1 MYRSIR
7 PVLDKQMKGMRMMKG
22 KNFYTILLCAALMVA
37 GTAACSDDWLSGA
50 DTSNG
55 SSEEGQVAAVK
66 LEGNGEV
73 VSRSA
78 FQKGTAYR
86 LVMFTK
92 GFTATDISEDSVL
105 RYNGLATETA
115 LGTFQYLVVN
125 DSTHNNN
132 DWFGFK
138 SLVAGETDR
147 RSLSFYGFTYGEKVE
162 NPTPDTYL
170 TFDETN
176 NNEYKRTEVVN
187 EETGELK
194 DLMWGI
200 LVDQNDATAKFP
212 CEIPFRHAFSRL
224 EFKVSQLES
233 ETEPGKGMY
242 ALGIERIAVT
252 DTYQSGTVDLFT
264 GKTTLNG
271 AKSERPLS
279 NMATNYN
286 VGEYISVDTPDSLGA
301 MIVFPSA
308 EESLSGDVGKYTIGL
323 KITLK
328 GTKEEVEKLVG
339 TGNATQLGNYYTGVY
354 TVEKVYSSVYGSNDF
369 TSDTSTGDGSS
380 GDNNVIA
387 ASPLYLQAGSKYT
400 LHIVLM
406 KDQVRVVT
414 VVPSKVEWLPGEK
427 DDKDENGNYFSTE
440 VVGQPIFFD
449 NTMWMDRNLGANE
462 ADPGGNYNQT
472 IGYYYQNN
480 RNIPYWPYNFD
491 DYGTRTYNWWN
502 ESYTYSTE
510 LKKTPTPENRYDDG
524 FSIPSSWGSPAY
536 KVYPIIDEN
545 AINTSDICKRQWY
558 SSEKEKT
565 YLTTLQK
572 LSTYNS
578 GTYIFFA
585 GNGGDV
591 PWKGN
596 EWNVRENQP
605 APPGYALPTQ
615 KQFQSIFPTT
625 VFAGNITFLKLHRV
639 GEDWRGA
646 LDSNSD
652 EPNLLKTDI
661 TTLRIC
667 VPFYKDKQNE
677 AFINTEYYKQWT
689 DLDDPGQYPDDP
701 NIYYSGHSPYHYY
714 NRTINYNEKWEPDGD
729 PSSGFCSVYIISRED
744 GDMES
749 ITSTSS
755 NYATKQWGTIYGIKK
770 VGTTE
775 AYRMRW
781 KVRNADDTGV
791 NPRLYIE
798 VCMYS
803 CTKED
808 NLTVGNF
815 KNYDWEHPVSQMFF
829 PLCGEVEGRNSGS
842 GPAAG
847 FSSYGSAVLY
857 ATDSDAALHIKIT
870 GDNPQNQY
878 MSVVSNE
885 VQTNAKQIRLVK
897 TQN

>member
-1 MYRSIR
+1 MILR

-78 FQKGTAYR
+78 FQAGTAYR
-86 LVMFTK
+86 LVMFTRT
-92 GFTATDISEDSVL
+92 FDSVDNL
-105 RYNGLATETA
+105 PETSDSVCRYNGLATDT
-115 LGTFQYLVVN
+115 LGTGTFQYLKVE
-125 DSTHNNN
+125 DPSHDNN

-138 SLVAGETDR
+138 SLVEGETGR

-176 NNEYKRTEVVN
+176 NKEYKRTEVVN

-224 EFKVSQLES
+224 EFKVSQLAS
-233 ETEPGKGMY
+233 EDNSEAVSKAGMY
-242 ALGIERIAVT
+242 KLGIESIAVT
-252 DTYQSGTVDLFT
+252 GTYKKGTVDLFT

-271 AKSERPLS
+271 AQSERPLS

-308 EESLSGDVGKYTIGL
+308 KESLSGGVGEYPIGL

-328 GTKEEVEKLVG
+328 GTQDEVEKLVG
-339 TGNATQLGNYYTGVY
+339 TAKQSSSGDYYTGVY
-354 TVEKVYSSVYGSNDF
+354 TVDKVYSSVYGGDDPTNDN
-369 TSDTSTGDGSS
+369 GS
-380 GDNNVIA
+380 IA
-387 ASPLYLQAGSKYT
+387 ASSLYLQAGSKYT

-406 KDQVRVVT
+406 KDEVRVVT
-414 VVPSKVEWLPGEK
+414 VVPSKVEWLPGETDEK
-427 DDKDENGNYFSTE
+427 DKNDNYFSTE

-462 ADPGGNYNQT
+462 ADPGGDYNQT

-480 RNIPYWPYNFD
+480 RNIPYWPYRT
-491 DYGTRTYNWWN
+491 DYYGFLGT
-502 ESYTYSTE
+502 
-510 LKKTPTPENRYDDG
+510 KKRPTPEARFDSANDLSKI
-524 FSIPSSWGSPAY
+524 FSSWDSPKY
-536 KVYPIIDEN
+536 RVYPVIDTDAMDADECRD
-545 AINTSDICKRQWY
+545 SWY
-558 SSEKEKT
+558 VTNSNKT

-572 LSTYNS
+572 STEYT

-585 GNGGDV
+585 G
-591 PWKGN
+591 KGN
-596 EWNVRENQP
+596 IPWTGNKWGGADSGVDYRKNQP

-615 KQFQSIFPTT
+615 EQFQSIFPTT
-625 VFAGNITFLKLHRV
+625 VFAGNITFLQLRYD
-639 GEDWRGA
+639 GNDWYGCVDNNNNMP
-646 LDSNSD
+646 LPINSD
-652 EPNLLKTDI
+652 I
-661 TTLRIC
+661 TKLRIC
-667 VPFYKDKQNE
+667 VPFYKDGW
-677 AFINTEYYKQWT
+677 NTTSSDEYYSKWEK
-689 DLDDPGQYPDDP
+689 LNDPGQYPLYP
-701 NIYYSGHSPYHYY
+701 SYYYKSQRTPYSYID
-714 NRTINYNEKWEPDGD
+714 REPDGD
-729 PSSGFCSVYIISRED
+729 PSPGYCSVYIISREGND
-744 GDMES
+744 KGS
-749 ITSTSS
+749 ITSLSS
-755 NYATKQWGTIYGIKK
+755 NYTTKEWGTIYGIKK

-781 KVRNADDTGV
+781 KVRNADEK
-791 NPRLYIE
+791 NEEPRLYVE

-803 CTKED
+803 CTKDD
-808 NLTVGNF
+808 NLTVDNF
-815 KNYDWEHPVSQMFF
+815 RNYDWEHPVSQMFF
-829 PLCGEVEGRNSGS
+829 PLCGEVEGRNGGS

-870 GDNPQNQY
+870 GSNPQNQY

-885 VQTNAKQIRLVK
+885 IQTNAKQIRLVK

>member
-1 MYRSIR
+1 MYRSIRPVIRPMILR

-50 DTSNG
+50 DNSHD

-66 LEGNGEV
+66 LEGSGEV

-78 FQKGTAYR
+78 FQAGTAYR

-92 GFTATDISEDSVL
+92 GFEATDTSQPVLVGDPVL

-125 DSTHNNN
+125 DKTHNNN

-138 SLVAGETDR
+138 SLVADETGR
-147 RSLSFYGFTYGEKVE
+147 RSISFYGFTYGEKNAPE
-162 NPTPDTYL
+162 LDTDAY
-170 TFDETN
+170 T
-176 NNEYKRTEVVN
+176 RTEEVDGN
-187 EETGELK
+187 GELK

-212 CEIPFRHAFSRL
+212 CEIPFRHAFSQL

-233 ETEPGKGMY
+233 ETVAGQGMY
-242 ALGIERIAVT
+242 KLGIERIAVT
-252 DTYQSGTVDLFT
+252 GTYKSGTVDLFT

-271 AKSERPLS
+271 AQSERPLS

-308 EESLSGDVGKYTIGL
+308 KESLSDGVDKYTIGL

-328 GTKEEVEKLVG
+328 GTLNEVEKLVG
-339 TGNATQLGNYYTGVY
+339 TGNATKSSSGDYYTGEYIV
-354 TVEKVYSSVYGSNDF
+354 KQVYSSVYGGNDL
-369 TSDTSTGDGSS
+369 TSDGS
-380 GDNNVIA
+380 IA

-406 KDQVRVVT
+406 KDEVRVVT

-427 DDKDENGNYFSTE
+427 DDKDENDNYFSTE

-462 ADPGGNYNQT
+462 ADPGEGKYDQT

-480 RNIPYWPYNFD
+480 RNIPYWPYST
-491 DYGTRTYNWWN
+491 GTFGPND
-502 ESYTYSTE
+502 SS
-510 LKKTPTPENRYDDG
+510 KKWPPTPENRYKNN
-524 FSIPSSWGSPAY
+524 FSTPSSWSSPAY

-545 AINTSDICKRQWY
+545 AINTSDICKSFWY
-558 SSEKEKT
+558 SADVSNTT

-572 LSTYNS
+572 SSTYS
-578 GTYIFFA
+578 GTYIFFV
-585 GNGGDV
+585 GNEGNA

-596 EWNVRENQP
+596 EWDVRDNQP

-615 KQFQSIFPTT
+615 EQFQSIFPTT
-625 VFAGNITFLKLHRV
+625 VFAGNITFLKMYDTGTDWN
-639 GEDWRGA
+639 GETSMD
-646 LDSNSD
+646 DSQ
-652 EPNLLKTDI
+652 KQI
-661 TTLRIC
+661 RIC
-667 VPFYKDKQNE
+667 VPFYKDADNYI
-677 AFINTEYYKQWT
+677 ANTNTVYYRKWVSLQ
-689 DLDDPGQYPDDP
+689 DPGASPGERSYYYD
-701 NIYYSGHSPYHYY
+701 NKNWNWIYQGPY
-714 NRTINYNEKWEPDGD
+714 NYRDKEPDGD
-729 PSSGFCSVYIISRED
+729 PSAGYCSVYIISRMYED
-744 GDMES
+744 EIGK
-749 ITSTSS
+749 IS
-755 NYATKQWGTIYGIKK
+755 NNQYKTKEWGTIYGIKK

-781 KVRNADDTGV
+781 KVRNADDIGV
-791 NPRLYIE
+791 NPRLYVE

-803 CTKED
+803 CTKDD
-808 NLTVGNF
+808 NLTLENYR
-815 KNYDWEHPVSQMFF
+815 NYDWEHPVSQMFF

>member
-50 DTSNG
+50 DTSHG

-78 FQKGTAYR
+78 FQEGTAYR

-92 GFTATDISEDSVL
+92 GFTATDISQPVLIGDPVL

-115 LGTFQYLVVN
+115 LSTFQYLVVN
-125 DSTHNNN
+125 DDRHINN
-132 DWFGFK
+132 DWFSFR
-138 SLVAGETDR
+138 SLEPIDDATKTETGR
-147 RSLSFYGFTYGEKVE
+147 RSISFYGFTYGEKVE

-170 TFDETN
+170 TFDKKTNNFDETY

-187 EETGELK
+187 KETGELK

-224 EFKVSQLES
+224 EFKVSQLKS
-233 ETEPGKGMY
+233 ETVAGQGMY
-242 ALGIERIAVT
+242 KLGIERIAVT
-252 DTYQSGTVDLFT
+252 GTYKSGTVDLFT
-264 GKTTLNG
+264 GETKLNG
-271 AKSERPLS
+271 EKSERPLS
-279 NMATNYN
+279 NMATNYDA
-286 VGEYISVDTPDSLGA
+286 GKYISVDTPDSLGA

-308 EESLSGDVGKYTIGL
+308 KESLSDGVEYTIGL

-328 GTKEEVEKLVG
+328 GTEEDVKKVVR
-339 TGNATQLGNYYTGVY
+339 NATQSSSGDYYTGVY
-354 TVEKVYSSVYGSNDF
+354 TVDKVYSSVYGSNDF

-380 GDNNVIA
+380 GDNNVIE

-406 KDQVRVVT
+406 EDEVRVVT
-414 VVPSKVEWLPGEK
+414 VVPSKVEWLPGETEP
-427 DDKDENGNYFSTE
+427 DEEGNENTFSTE

-462 ADPGGNYNQT
+462 ADPGEGKYDQT

-480 RNIPYWPYNFD
+480 RNIPYWPYKISSFQD
-491 DYGTRTYNWWN
+491 LTTKR
-502 ESYTYSTE
+502 
-510 LKKTPTPENRYDDG
+510 PTPKDRYLNDLST
-524 FSIPSSWGSPAY
+524 FSEWGNPQY
-536 KVYPIIDEN
+536 KVYPIIDETVMN
-545 AINTSDICKRQWY
+545 SDPHKTKWRIGSDNINWKSY
-558 SSEKEKT
+558 F
-565 YLTTLQK
+565 TTLQK
-572 LSTYNS
+572 TIDNS
-578 GTYIFFA
+578 GSYIFFS
-585 GNGGDV
+585 GNANI
-591 PWKGN
+591 PWSN
-596 EWNVRENQP
+596 NSWEERDNQP

-615 KQFQSIFPTT
+615 EQFQSIFPTT
-625 VFAGNITFLKLHRV
+625 VFAGNITFLKMYDTGTDWN
-639 GEDWRGA
+639 GETSMDG
-646 LDSNSD
+646 SQ
-652 EPNLLKTDI
+652 KQI
-661 TTLRIC
+661 RIC
-667 VPFYKDKQNE
+667 VPFYKDTDNNN
-677 AFINTEYYKQWT
+677 ADNNTVYYRKWESLQ
-689 DLDDPGQYPDDP
+689 DPGASPGERS
-701 NIYYSGHSPYHYY
+701 YSNYGGPYRYS
-714 NRTINYNEKWEPDGD
+714 NNEPDGD
-729 PSSGFCSVYIISRED
+729 PSVGYCSVYIISRRYED
-744 GDMES
+744 EIGK
-749 ITSTSS
+749 IS
-755 NYATKQWGTIYGIKK
+755 NEEYRTKEWGTIYGIKK
-770 VGTTE
+770 IGTTE

-781 KVRNADDTGV
+781 KVKNADKKGTD
-791 NPRLYIE
+791 PRLYVE

-803 CTKED
+803 CTKDD
-808 NLTVGNF
+808 NLTLDNYR
-815 KNYDWEHPVSQMFF
+815 NYDWTHPVSQMFF

-878 MSVVSNE
+878 MSVVSDE

>member
-1 MYRSIR
+1 MILC

-78 FQKGTAYR
+78 FQAGTAYR

-92 GFTATDISEDSVL
+92 GFTATGTSQPDLTEKDSVL
-105 RYNGLATETA
+105 RYNGLATEVATA
-115 LGTFQYLVVN
+115 IGTGMFQYLKVN
-125 DSTHNNN
+125 DTAHDNN

-138 SLVAGETDR
+138 SLVDDETGR
-147 RSLSFYGFTYGEKVE
+147 RSISFYGFTYGETVE
-162 NPTPDTYL
+162 NPDPDTYL
-170 TFDETN
+170 TFDKTD

-200 LVDQNDATAKFP
+200 LVDRNDATATFP

-233 ETEPGKGMY
+233 ETGSGTGMY
-242 ALGIERIAVT
+242 NLGIESIAVT
-252 DTYQSGTVDLFT
+252 GTYQSGTVDLFT
-264 GKTTLNG
+264 GKTTLDKGNKYG
-271 AKSERPLS
+271 AEGRALPKMSVDYDLEKH
-279 NMATNYN
+279 
-286 VGEYISVDTPDSLGA
+286 EYIAVDTPDSLGA

-308 EESLSGDVGKYTIGL
+308 KESLSGGVGEYPIGL

-328 GTKEEVEKLVG
+328 GTQDEVEKLVG
-339 TGNATQLGNYYTGVY
+339 TAKQSSSGDYYTGEYIV
-354 TVEKVYSSVYGSNDF
+354 KQVYSSVYGGNDL
-369 TSDTSTGDGSS
+369 TSDGS
-380 GDNNVIA
+380 IA

-406 KDQVRVVT
+406 KDEVRVVT
-414 VVPSKVEWLPGEK
+414 VVPSKVEWLPGETDEK
-427 DDKDENGNYFSTE
+427 DKNDNYFSTE

-462 ADPGGNYNQT
+462 ADPGEGKYDQT

-480 RNIPYWPYNFD
+480 RNIPYWPYSTGTFD
-491 DYGTRTYNWWN
+491 PND
-502 ESYTYSTE
+502 SS
-510 LKKTPTPENRYDDG
+510 KKWPPTPENRYKNN
-524 FSIPSSWGSPAY
+524 FSTPSSWSSPAY

-558 SSEKEKT
+558 SADAGKT

-615 KQFQSIFPTT
+615 EQFQSIFPTT
-625 VFAGNITFLKLHRV
+625 VFAGNITFLKLRYD
-639 GEDWRGA
+639 GTDWYGT
-646 LDSNSD
+646 DGTINSD
-652 EPNLLKTDI
+652 YKV
-661 TTLRIC
+661 LRIC
-667 VPFYKDKQNE
+667 VPFYKDGV
-677 AFINTEYYKQWT
+677 NTTPNKDNKCYKTWEG
-689 DLDDPGQYPDDP
+689 LVDPGQSPGPD
-701 NIYYSGHSPYHYY
+701 IYTQSPFSH
-714 NRTINYNEKWEPDGD
+714 RTKEPAGD
-729 PSSGFCSVYIISRED
+729 PSSGYCSVYIISRED
-744 GDMES
+744 GDTES

-791 NPRLYIE
+791 NPRLYVE

-808 NLTVGNF
+808 NLKVDNF

-885 VQTNAKQIRLVK
+885 IQTNAKQIRLVK

>member
-7 PVLDKQMKGMRMMKG
+7 LVLDKQMKGMRMMKG

-78 FQKGTAYR
+78 FQAGTAYR
-86 LVMFTK
+86 LVMFTR
-92 GFTATDISEDSVL
+92 GFEATDTSAPDLSEDSVL
-105 RYNGLATETA
+105 RYNGPATETA

-125 DSTHNNN
+125 NNTHNNN

-138 SLVAGETDR
+138 SLVDGETGR
-147 RSLSFYGFTYGEKVE
+147 RSISFYGFTHGEE
-162 NPTPDTYL
+162 NAPELDTDAY
-170 TFDETN
+170 T
-176 NNEYKRTEVVN
+176 RTEEVDGN
-187 EETGELK
+187 GELK

-200 LVDQNDATAKFP
+200 LVDQNDATAEFP
-212 CEIPFRHAFSRL
+212 CEIPFRHAFSQL

-233 ETEPGKGMY
+233 ETVAGQGMY
-242 ALGIERIAVT
+242 KLGIERIAVT
-252 DTYQSGTVDLFT
+252 GTYKSGTVDLFT
-264 GKTTLNG
+264 GKTKLNDG
-271 AKSERPLS
+271 NKYGDEGRALPK
-279 NMATNYN
+279 M
-286 VGEYISVDTPDSLGA
+286 SVDYDLENKYIAVGNPDSLGA

-308 EESLSGDVGKYTIGL
+308 AESLSDGVDEEYTIGL

-328 GTKEEVEKLVG
+328 GKDKAEVEKLVG
-339 TGNATQLGNYYTGVY
+339 TGNATPSSSDNYYIGDY
-354 TVEKVYSSVYGSNDF
+354 IVEQVYSSVYG
-369 TSDTSTGDGSS
+369 GDDPTDDNGS
-380 GDNNVIA
+380 IA

-406 KDQVRVVT
+406 KDEVRVVT
-414 VVPSKVEWLPGEK
+414 VVPSKVEWLPGETET
-427 DDKDENGNYFSTE
+427 DKDGNENTFSTE
-440 VVGQPIFFD
+440 VVGQPVFFD

-480 RNIPYWPYNFD
+480 RNIPYWPYSFNT
-491 DYGTRTYNWWN
+491 YGTSEYNWWDG
-502 ESYTYSTE
+502 SLTYSTE
-510 LKKTPTPENRYDDG
+510 LKGIPTPENRYDDG

-558 SSEKEKT
+558 SADAGKT

-615 KQFQSIFPTT
+615 EQFQSIFPTT
-625 VFAGNITFLKLHRV
+625 VFAGNITFLKLRYD
-639 GEDWRGA
+639 GTDWYGT
-646 LDSNSD
+646 DGTINSD
-652 EPNLLKTDI
+652 YKV
-661 TTLRIC
+661 LRIC
-667 VPFYKDKQNE
+667 VPFYKDGV
-677 AFINTEYYKQWT
+677 NTTPNKDNKCYKTWEG
-689 DLDDPGQYPDDP
+689 LVDPGQSPGPY
-701 NIYYSGHSPYHYY
+701 IYTQSPFFHL
-714 NRTINYNEKWEPDGD
+714 TKEPAGD
-729 PSSGFCSVYIISRED
+729 PSSGYCSVYIISRDEED
-744 GDMES
+744 DTGS
-749 ITSTSS
+749 ITSD
-755 NYATKQWGTIYGIKK
+755 NYNTKQWGTIYGIKK

-791 NPRLYIE
+791 NPRLYVE

-808 NLTVGNF
+808 NLKVDNF

>member
-1 MYRSIR
+1 MILR
-7 PVLDKQMKGMRMMKG
+7 PVLDKQMKVMHMMKG

-86 LVMFTK
+86 LVMFTREFK
-92 GFTATDISEDSVL
+92 VTDNLPDKNDSVC
-105 RYNGLATETA
+105 RYKGSATETA
-115 LGTFQYLVVN
+115 LGTGTFQYLKVEKPPH
-125 DSTHNNN
+125 DNN

-138 SLVAGETDR
+138 SLVNGETGR
-147 RSLSFYGFTYGEKVE
+147 RSISFYGFTYGEKVE

-187 EETGELK
+187 EETGKLK

-212 CEIPFRHAFSRL
+212 CEIPFRHAFSLL
-224 EFKVSQLES
+224 EFKVSQLAS
-233 ETEPGKGMY
+233 EDNSEAVSKAGMY
-242 ALGIERIAVT
+242 KLGIESIAVT
-252 DTYQSGTVDLFT
+252 GTYKKGTVDLFT

-286 VGEYISVDTPDSLGA
+286 DGEYISVDTPDSLGA

-308 EESLSGDVGKYTIGL
+308 EESLSGGVGEYPIGL

-328 GTKEEVEKLVG
+328 GTQDEVEKLVG
-339 TGNATQLGNYYTGVY
+339 TGKATQSGDYYIGDYIVK
-354 TVEKVYSSVYGSNDF
+354 KVYSSVYG
-369 TSDTSTGDGSS
+369 GDDPTDDNGS
-380 GDNNVIA
+380 IA

-406 KDQVRVVT
+406 KDEVRVVT
-414 VVPSKVEWLPGEK
+414 VVPSKVEWLPGETE
-427 DDKDENGNYFSTE
+427 KDENYVDQPFSTE

-462 ADPGGNYNQT
+462 ADSGGDYNQT

-480 RNIPYWPYNFD
+480 RNIPYWPYKISSFQNLN
-491 DYGTRTYNWWN
+491 TKR
-502 ESYTYSTE
+502 
-510 LKKTPTPENRYDDG
+510 PTPEDRYLDDLST
-524 FSIPSSWGSPAY
+524 FSEWGNPQY
-536 KVYPIIDEN
+536 KVYPVIDETVMN
-545 AINTSDICKRQWY
+545 SDPHNTKWRIGSDNINGTSY
-558 SSEKEKT
+558 F
-565 YLTTLQK
+565 TTLQK
-572 LSTYNS
+572 TIENS
-578 GTYIFFA
+578 GSYIFFS
-585 GNGGDV
+585 GNANI
-591 PWKGN
+591 PWRN
-596 EWNVRENQP
+596 NSWEERDNQP

-615 KQFQSIFPTT
+615 EQFQSIFPTT
-625 VFAGNITFLKLHRV
+625 VFAGNITFLKMYDTGTDWN
-639 GEDWRGA
+639 GETSMHG
-646 LDSNSD
+646 SQ
-652 EPNLLKTDI
+652 KQI
-661 TTLRIC
+661 RIC
-667 VPFYKDKQNE
+667 VPFYKDTDNNN
-677 AFINTEYYKQWT
+677 ADNNTVYYRKWESLQ
-689 DLDDPGQYPDDP
+689 DPGASPGEQS
-701 NIYYSGHSPYHYY
+701 YYYNNWEWEYQGPHYY
-714 NRTINYNEKWEPDGD
+714 RDKEPNGD
-729 PSSGFCSVYIISRED
+729 PSAGYCSVYIISRMYED
-744 GDMES
+744 EIGK
-749 ITSTSS
+749 IS
-755 NYATKQWGTIYGIKK
+755 NGEYRTKEWGTIYGIKK
-770 VGTTE
+770 IGTTE

-781 KVRNADDTGV
+781 KVKNADKTGTD
-791 NPRLYIE
+791 PRLYVE

-803 CTKED
+803 CTKDD
-808 NLTVGNF
+808 NLTLDNYR
-815 KNYDWEHPVSQMFF
+815 NYDWTHPVSQMFF
-829 PLCGEVEGRNSGS
+829 PLCGEVEGRSNTSNNIWVG
-842 GPAAG
+842 AG

-857 ATDSDAALHIKIT
+857 ATATGDAALHIKIT

-885 VQTNAKQIRLVK
+885 IQTNAKQIRLVK